1 MNYLQERPTDPRD
14 TSRLPGEVHGLLC
27 AFFRAEMPEPWPE
40 MKSPAGQPPGQS
52 NPPHSRSSLTRSRG
66 VLAASVLL
74 LFTGYWCVSGMHS
87 DAVPNLVN
95 GDSGNNIATKHT
107 DGWPRR
113 MNFTSHQPFDA
124 PETAPGAGDSK

>member
-14 TSRLPGEVHGLLC
+14 TSRLTGEVDGLLC

-40 MKSPAGQPPGQS
+40 MKPPVDPASGRRDPPRVRSPLG
-52 NPPHSRSSLTRSRG
+52 RSRG

-87 DAVPNLVN
+87 DVVPNLAN
-95 GDSGNNIATKHT
+95 GDPGSNIATKHT
-107 DGWPRR
+107 HGWPRR
-113 MNFTSHQPFDA
+113 MNFTSHQRFDA
-124 PETAPGAGDSK
+124 PETAPGA